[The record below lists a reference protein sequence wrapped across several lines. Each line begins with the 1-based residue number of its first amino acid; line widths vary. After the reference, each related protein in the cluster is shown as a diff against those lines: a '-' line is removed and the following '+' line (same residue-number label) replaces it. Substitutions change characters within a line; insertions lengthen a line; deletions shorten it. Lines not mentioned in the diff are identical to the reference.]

1 MLELSV
7 ALTEMFLAVT
17 DDCVAL
23 DWPLPM
29 AAETVLE
36 MLLIVVPPT
45 PANCPVARPKPIV
58 TAWIL
63 EESTALTLTLPL
75 LPAVI
80 RTLAI

>member
-1 MLELSV
+1 M
-7 ALTEMFLAVT
+7 AVT
-17 DDCVAL
+17 DDCVVL
-23 DWPLPM
+23 DRLLPM
-29 AAETVLE
+29 AAETV
-36 MLLIVVPPT
+36 VGD
-45 PANCPVARPKPIV
+45 AADRGAADARELAGSPGPKPIV

>member
-7 ALTEMFLAVT
+7 AVTEMLLAVT
-17 DDCVAL
+17 DDCDAL
-23 DWPLPM
+23 DRLLPM

-58 TAWIL
+58 TDWIL
-63 EESTALTLTLPL
+63 EEFDRTHTDIAVA
-75 LPAVI
+75 PAVI

>member
-7 ALTEMFLAVT
+7 ALTEMLLAVT
-17 DDCVAL
+17 EDCDAL
-23 DWPLPM
+23 DWLLPM
-29 AAETVLE
+29 AAETVLA

-45 PANCPVARPKPIV
+45 PANCPVASPKPIV
-58 TAWIL
+58 TDWIF

-75 LPAVI
+75 LPADI